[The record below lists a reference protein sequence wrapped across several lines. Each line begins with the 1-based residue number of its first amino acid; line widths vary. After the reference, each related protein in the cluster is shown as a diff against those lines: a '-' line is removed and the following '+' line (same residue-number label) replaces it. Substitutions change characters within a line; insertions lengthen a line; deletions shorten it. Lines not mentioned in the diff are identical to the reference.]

1 MKLQTLQAL
10 IHVEELGSIRAAAQ
24 EVALSQPALTA
35 AIQQLEEELHA
46 PLLVRTRQGATL
58 TSFGLAFMSHARLIV
73 AESRRAKEEI
83 DQLRGHWEGSVR
95 LSTSPAVA
103 LSILPLALQQF
114 AHAHPQVQVHVRDGL
129 YPGITPALRDGTLDF
144 GLTPVHKLDLEP
156 DLLADPLFTTE
167 IVIACSRDHPLRAAT
182 SVAEL
187 IGCEWVFS
195 SGPRGPGAV
204 IQDTFASAGL
214 GNPRRGMVCES
225 FLALPG
231 IVARSNM
238 MATIPRMLFEMNSFR
253 PELCEVPVADRLPSP
268 TVSVV
273 RRHDLPLTPAASIL
287 IGWIQHYALT
297 GGAALVTGRG
307 AHGMSGN

>member
-10 IHVEELGSIRAAAQ
+10 IHVEEMGSIRAAAH

-58 TSFGLAFMSHARLIV
+58 TAFGRAFMGHARLIV

-83 DQLRGHWEGSVR
+83 DQLRGHWQGSIR
-95 LSTSPAVA
+95 FSTSPAVA

-114 AHAHPQVQVHVRDGL
+114 ALAHPQVQVHLRDGL

-144 GLTPVHKLDLEP
+144 ALTPVDKPELEL

-167 IVIACSRDHPLRAAT
+167 IVIACNRDHPLRTAT
-182 SVAEL
+182 RMAEL
-187 IGCEWVFS
+187 ADCDWVFS
-195 SGPRGPGAV
+195 SAPRGPGAL
-204 IQDTFASAGL
+204 IEDTFANAGL
-214 GNPRRGMVCES
+214 GKPRRGLVCES

-231 IVARSNM
+231 IVARSRM
-238 MATIPRMLFEMNSFR
+238 MATLPRMLFEMNSFR
-253 PELCEVPVADRLPSP
+253 PELCEVPVTDRLPSP
-268 TVSVV
+268 TVCVV
-273 RRHDLPLTPAASIL
+273 RRHDLPLTPAAGKL
-287 IGWIQHYALT
+287 IGWIQHYALNAPKCEA
-297 GGAALVTGRG
+297 GPAQ
-307 AHGMSGN
+307 

>member
-24 EVALSQPALTA
+24 AVALSQPALTA
-35 AIQQLEEELHA
+35 AIQQLEEELRA

-58 TSFGLAFMSHARLIV
+58 TAFGRAFMGHARLIV

-83 DQLRGHWEGSVR
+83 DQLRGHWEGSIR
-95 LSTSPAVA
+95 FSTSPAAA

-114 AHAHPQVQVHVRDGL
+114 ALAHPEVQVNVRDGL

-144 GLTPVHKLDLEP
+144 GLTPVDKPELEL
-156 DLLADPLFTTE
+156 DLLAEPLFTSE
-167 IVIACSRDHPLRAAT
+167 IVIACNRDHPLRAAT
-182 SVAEL
+182 KMSEL
-187 IGCEWVFS
+187 ADCDWVFS
-195 SGPRGPGAV
+195 SAPRGPGAL
-204 IQDTFASAGL
+204 IEETFATAGL
-214 GNPRRGMVCES
+214 GKPRRGLVCES

-238 MATIPRMLFEMNSFR
+238 MATLPRMLFEMNSFR

-273 RRHDLPLTPAASIL
+273 RRHDLPLTPAASKL
-287 IGWIQHYALT
+287 IGWIQYYALN
-297 GGAALVTGRG
+297 ALKQVR
-307 AHGMSGN
+307 

>member
-10 IHVEELGSIRAAAQ
+10 IHVEEMGSIRAAAH

-58 TSFGLAFMSHARLIV
+58 TAFGRAFMGHARLIV

-83 DQLRGHWEGSVR
+83 DQLRGHWQGSIR
-95 LSTSPAVA
+95 FSTSPAVA

-114 AHAHPQVQVHVRDGL
+114 ALAHPQVQVHLRDGL

-144 GLTPVHKLDLEP
+144 ALTPVDKPELEL

-167 IVIACSRDHPLRAAT
+167 IVIACNRDHPLRTAT
-182 SVAEL
+182 RMSEL
-187 IGCEWVFS
+187 ADCDWVFS
-195 SGPRGPGAV
+195 SAPRGPGAL
-204 IQDTFASAGL
+204 IEDTFANAGL
-214 GNPRRGMVCES
+214 GKPRRGLVCES

-231 IVARSNM
+231 IVARSRM
-238 MATIPRMLFEMNSFR
+238 MATLPRMLFEMNSFR
-253 PELCEVPVADRLPSP
+253 PELCEVPVTDRLPSP
-268 TVSVV
+268 TVCVV
-273 RRHDLPLTPAASIL
+273 RRHDLPLTPAAGKL
-287 IGWIQHYALT
+287 IGWIQHYALNAPKREA
-297 GGAALVTGRG
+297 GPAQ
-307 AHGMSGN
+307 